1 MSDPYLQINNL
12 KTHFPVEK
20 GILFRKVTG
29 TVKAVDGVSLSL
41 AKGEVLGLV
50 GESGCGKS
58 TLGRTVLQ
66 LIKPTAGTVTLGEPN
81 PHRFGRQGTAIRAR
95 RFPDDFPGPV
105 RLAQPAHDRV
115 LRCSPRRSRS
125 TAKCPRPAWPGR
137 SAR

>member
-1 MSDPYLQINNL
+1 MSDAYLQIDNL

-29 TVKAVDGVSLSL
+29 TVKAVDGVSLRL

-66 LIKPTAGTVTLGEPN
+66 SSNRPPAPSLSAAEPSPTWAARN
-81 PHRFGRQGTAIRAR
+81 CAPHVPI
-95 RFPDDFPGPV
+95 
-105 RLAQPAHDRV
+105 
-115 LRCSPRRSRS
+115 SR
-125 TAKCPRPAWPGR
+125 
-137 SAR
+137 

>member
-1 MSDPYLQINNL
+1 MSVAYLQINNL

-58 TLGRTVLQ
+58 MTALALMGLLPYGARASGRVNLDGTDLLSLDEDAWCAMRGLS
-66 LIKPTAGTVTLGEPN
+66 LI
-81 PHRFGRQGTAIRAR
+81 HI
-95 RFPDDFPGPV
+95 
-105 RLAQPAHDRV
+105 
-115 LRCSPRRSRS
+115 
-125 TAKCPRPAWPGR
+125 
-137 SAR
+137 